1 MIKMTIGTSTE
12 RKSILVEATQPL
24 NEILRD
30 NNVSTNGVALHLN
43 GDLIPGVDA
52 DSTLEELG
60 VEDGTECMLIAV
72 VKADSAR

>member
-12 RKSILVEATQPL
+12 RTTVLVEADKPL
-24 NEILRD
+24 TEILRD

-52 DSTLEELG
+52 EHSLEDLG
-60 VEDGTECMLIAV
+60 VADGSECMLIAV